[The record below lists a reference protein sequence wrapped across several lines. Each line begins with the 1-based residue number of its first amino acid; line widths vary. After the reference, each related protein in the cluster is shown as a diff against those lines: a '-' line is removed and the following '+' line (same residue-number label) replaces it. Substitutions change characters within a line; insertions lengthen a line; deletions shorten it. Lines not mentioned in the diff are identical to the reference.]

1 MSCRKSRRHTKIRYS
16 CPFLTSRIFDLIVLF
31 VAFNSL
37 YFASEGLEMIFED
50 ILINVWKSGHRLAV
64 MGQKTEKRDDRGVMD
79 YDGDE

>member
-1 MSCRKSRRHTKIRYS
+1 VSCRKSRRHTKIRYS

-50 ILINVWKSGHRLAV
+50 ILINVWKSVYCLEV
-64 MGQKTEKRDDRGVMD
+64 VSWETEERG
-79 YDGDE
+79 